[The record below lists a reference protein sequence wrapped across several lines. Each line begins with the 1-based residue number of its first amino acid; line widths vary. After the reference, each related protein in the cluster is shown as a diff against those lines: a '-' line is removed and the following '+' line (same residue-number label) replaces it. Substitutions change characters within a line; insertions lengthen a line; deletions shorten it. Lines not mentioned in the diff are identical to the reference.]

1 MNRNIVLLVIIASSV
16 FAGNTFCADWKYYG
30 EVTTASEIKEILFY
44 DAVSIKNTNNS
55 IKLWVKVVDYSNIE
69 NGVGNKLVIDRASKK
84 ISTGYTPP
92 IAGINPK
99 VTNAA
104 YLEEAASESSV
115 KSKAEILYQIT
126 CKDKKYRKISGASFR
141 KDGTPDQRFGITK
154 WEDIAPGSNAEN
166 LAKIV
171 CESNF

>member
-1 MNRNIVLLVIIASSV
+1 MVFLVIIASSL

-30 EVTTASEIKEILFY
+30 EVTTASDIKEILFY

-55 IKLWVKVVDYSNIE
+55 IKLWVKVVDYSDME
-69 NGVGNKLVIDRASKK
+69 KGGENKLISDRALKK
-84 ISTGYTPP
+84 TSAGYTPP
-92 IAGINPK
+92 IARINPK

-104 YLEEAASESSV
+104 YLEEAARESSV

-126 CKDKKYRKISGASFR
+126 CKEMKYRKISGASFR